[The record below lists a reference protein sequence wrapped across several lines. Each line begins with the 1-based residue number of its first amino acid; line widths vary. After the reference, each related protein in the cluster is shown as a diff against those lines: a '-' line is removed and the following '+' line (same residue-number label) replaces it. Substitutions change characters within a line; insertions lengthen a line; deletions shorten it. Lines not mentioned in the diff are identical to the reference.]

1 MSMRSKLIPII
12 SVLNLKSTM
21 AKSTEKGR
29 SFPMPSLV
37 MYYLQL
43 LVGHVILGGIYYG
56 GYYWCESIPVPSS
69 TDLVVR
75 LSYTLRCTLP
85 MFITLLF
92 AVFGVAFHRGTN
104 KKVHANPLAGNDH
117 LIQVD
122 KNYLQNTLEQ
132 TVIAVGVLFV
142 ATTYFNEPDLM
153 KIVPIFVLA
162 FIISRILFRIGYGIS
177 PYYRLIGIIMTFLNT
192 GLLAI
197 YVMYLMYTQG
207 FMFDLGGVAYPA
219 DKDNMVNVEGKTEL

>member
-1 MSMRSKLIPII
+1 
-12 SVLNLKSTM
+12 M

-29 SFPMPSLV
+29 SSPSTV

-43 LVGHVILGGIYYG
+43 LLGHVILGGIYYG
-56 GYYWCESIPVPSS
+56 GYYWCDCIPVPSS
-69 TDLVVR
+69 TDLAVR

-92 AVFGVAFHRGTN
+92 AVFGVAFHRMTN
-104 KKVHANPLAGNDH
+104 RKVHGNPLAGNDN

-122 KNYLQNTLEQ
+122 KNFLQNTLEQ
-132 TVIAVGVLFV
+132 TVIAVGVLMV

-177 PYYRLIGIIMTFLNT
+177 PSYRALGITITLLNT
-192 GLLAI
+192 GLLAT
-197 YVMYLMYTQG
+197 YVMYMMFTTG

-219 DKDNMVNVEGKTEL
+219 DKDNTMNVEGKTEL